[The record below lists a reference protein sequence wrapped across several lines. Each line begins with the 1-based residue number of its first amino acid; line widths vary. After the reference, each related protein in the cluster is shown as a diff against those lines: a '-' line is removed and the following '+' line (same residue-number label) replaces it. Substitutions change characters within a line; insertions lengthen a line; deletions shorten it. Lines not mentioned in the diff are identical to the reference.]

1 MKIALGSDHR
11 GAEAVSALAVYLK
24 EAGHEPVILGL
35 CTGQPCDYPDNAY
48 LVARAVSAGQADLGI
63 LVCGSGIGMSMA
75 ANKVPGIRAA
85 LACDELAAEMSRRHN
100 DANVLCLSGDR
111 STIEQARAMV
121 DALLSAT
128 FEGGRHARRVSK
140 MAAIERGENPAEVK
154 EGAVKG

>member
-1 MKIALGSDHR
+1 
-11 GAEAVSALAVYLK
+11 
-24 EAGHEPVILGL
+24 
-35 CTGQPCDYPDNAY
+35 
-48 LVARAVSAGQADLGI
+48 
-63 LVCGSGIGMSMA
+63 MSMA

-121 DALLSAT
+121 DAFLSAT